1 MAIAAGRAVADE
13 PIFLSEVAILSPT
26 TNAPAG
32 ATGLAT
38 LLPDIFAGPDDG
50 MFPGTNAPI
59 LHVTTE
65 GLSTGTYTVVVTDTS
80 TNSYTVGTFNVTT
93 VTDSPPVTTSGAIP
107 EWLRVVNV
115 GGGSFSLRQD
125 STGPTSWAS
134 PFLTRATRRSHRTFH
149 VPPPPPPCGVR
160 EDATLVATTN
170 APAAASGF
178 AQLFSDHASSRS
190 APSRKPHPS
199 SPQPSESPR
208 MDSRRRLH
216 GQHHQRGHQYLRSG
230 TLDIVTCTNRRPLP
244 PPRSS
249 RICRR
254 QRSSSSGAE
263 SSRCRGLAPTNVVG
277 ISVSDSND
285 VVDLTG
291 TFQVPPPPPRVI
303 EKFIVLA
310 DTTNAPTRAMGRAAM
325 EGEIDSSTNKVT
337 IKVETLGLPVGTY
350 TTSITDTT
358 GTNTYM
364 LGTFNVHTWS
374 NLVSGIKTPILPFW
388 SNTVGGAT
396 FPLPTGLDPT
406 NVITIA
412 VTNTNRLANLT
423 GDFANARRRIP
434 CVFNTLISLVPGPLC
449 ANLLGTA
456 RLHIECVKDNTH
468 GSFSL
473 IASGAPP
480 KATLHLFVNGVQ
492 VGTVKTDHRGR
503 LTINKLPKGTD
514 LSSLSTIAA
523 EDADGNVAFSASFC
537 RRPVGPARGILRSS
551 GCLLCSPNEDFHRA
565 QDRFAVDLLEHIHDV
580 CLVRPPAK
588 LA

>member
-1 MAIAAGRAVADE
+1 MKIRVLLLTGIVVAIAAGRAVADE

-80 TNSYTVGTFNVTT
+80 TNSYTVGTFDVTT

-115 GGGSFSLRQD
+115 GGGSFSLPAGLDRTNVVGISISD
-125 STGPTSWAS
+125 TSNLVDLTG
-134 PFLTRATRRSHRTFH
+134 TFH

-178 AQLFSDHASSRS
+178 AQLFSGPCFEPLGPVEE
-190 APSRKPHPS
+190 APPIFAPTIRVTADGLLGGAYTVSIT
-199 SPQPSESPR
+199 
-208 MDSRRRLH
+208 DVATNTYVL
-216 GQHHQRGHQYLRSG
+216 G
-230 TLDIVTCTNRRPLP
+230 TLDIVTCTNRTTASTTTIVTDLP
-244 PPRSS
+244 PPTV
-249 RICRR
+249 ILIG
-254 QRSSSSGAE
+254 SGIFALPA
-263 SSRCRGLAPTNVVG
+263 GLAPTNVVG

-364 LGTFNVHTWS
+364 LGTFDVHTWS

-412 VTNTNRLANLT
+412 VTDTNGLADLT

-523 EDADGNVAFSASFC
+523 EDADGNVAFSASF
-537 RRPVGPARGILRSS
+537 
-551 GCLLCSPNEDFHRA
+551 
-565 QDRFAVDLLEHIHDV
+565 
-580 CLVRPPAK
+580 
-588 LA
+588 